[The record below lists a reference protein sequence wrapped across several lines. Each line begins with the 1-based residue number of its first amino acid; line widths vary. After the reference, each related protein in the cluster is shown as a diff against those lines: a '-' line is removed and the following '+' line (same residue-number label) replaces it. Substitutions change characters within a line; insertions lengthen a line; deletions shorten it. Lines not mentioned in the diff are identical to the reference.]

1 MIFKQ
6 LQKIKYS
13 SGGLR
18 SKVNFE
24 EKNSNFVKKVLQKRF
39 CCDIIYR
46 LMEISKN
53 ITHTPFNNGV
63 FTQVSSNTVG

>member
-18 SKVNFE
+18 NKVNFE
-24 EKNSNFVKKVLQKRF
+24 EKKFKYFMLHHHKNKLQR
-39 CCDIIYR
+39 I
-46 LMEISKN
+46 
-53 ITHTPFNNGV
+53 
-63 FTQVSSNTVG
+63 

>member
-24 EKNSNFVKKVLQKRF
+24 EKNSNFLCCIFIKINSRGSEELNAKPRDIKLEEKRSEYLR
-39 CCDIIYR
+39 II
-46 LMEISKN
+46 
-53 ITHTPFNNGV
+53 
-63 FTQVSSNTVG
+63 